1 MIKLVAG
8 LAAVFFAGSAAIA
21 ADAVPPAAPAPN
33 YDAAAA
39 AALKSKN
46 EIVCHSSL
54 ETGSLVKRN
63 KVCLTRKQWSY
74 VNDTNHDQAQKLFD
88 DNRTKSGGSN

>member
-8 LAAVFFAGSAAIA
+8 LAAVILTGSAAIA
-21 ADAVPPAAPAPN
+21 ADLVSPPVPA
-33 YDAAAA
+33 YDAAAT
-39 AALKSKN
+39 AALKYKN

-88 DNRTKSGGSN
+88 DNRTKGGSN